1 MIFFLLAGLA
11 AYLLARSTRR
21 WGAYALTPVASV
33 FVVLGTIVLVGVF
46 AGAENPEQSQK
57 AAFHAGLSRACLA
70 PFVISFFV
78 WLNRITKT
86 ETLDEEAFAQSLKVH
101 RKASYWS
108 MALVTLVFLGWSG
121 IGVPSAPEDYDDAVS
136 ITRKAEAGDAEAQLA
151 LGDSYG
157 GREKYGLKRNL
168 ELAAQWYRKA
178 AEKGNREAQHKLG
191 ICYSFGQGLA
201 QNDAMAAGWYR
212 KAAEAGLA
220 EAQTSLGYCYAHG
233 RGVPLDIEEAKLWLT
248 RAGGQGDDNAVSLLK
263 ELSVKGAQK

>member
-1 MIFFLLAGLA
+1 MQLCAELPCSRSDVALLAVGLGHHLDEGAAHDGAIGAPVAHLAGL
-11 AYLLARSTRR
+11 
-21 WGAYALTPVASV
+21 
-33 FVVLGTIVLVGVF
+33 VG
-46 AGAENPEQSQK
+46 
-57 AAFHAGLSRACLA
+57 
-70 PFVISFFV
+70 
-78 WLNRITKT
+78 
-86 ETLDEEAFAQSLKVH
+86 
-101 RKASYWS
+101 
-108 MALVTLVFLGWSG
+108 
-121 IGVPSAPEDYDDAVS
+121 
-136 ITRKAEAGDAEAQLA
+136 AGDAEAQLA

-220 EAQTSLGYCYAHG
+220 EAQTSLRYCYAHG
-233 RGVPLDIEEAKLWLT
+233 RGVPLDLEEARLWLT